1 MRLSLSLLA
10 RWKLAF
16 SVVLLA
22 FVLILTCGAL
32 IFGSS
37 RSEGQ
42 AAVDVSAEKANEGSV
57 GLGSIS
63 SRDQPLELTAVSS
76 NAESAK
82 DHLDPSVAC
91 AGVRWWKIEHEE
103 MIPKKCFD
111 ALEYKY
117 LDEDAGKYASSG
129 MSFGKTITF
138 NRIFEDPM
146 GDAERVLEAL
156 HCAECWT
163 EEVYWS
169 QSARRENCHSES
181 FASYGILQSLCGY
194 TDTKRWRTSL
204 QDHWV
209 KARCQRMIE
218 EFDESIY
225 LEKFSA
231 SPLSNLMQKY
241 YEWGDIGS
249 IHHSI
254 LLLAV
259 EMIDETAIG
268 LSFMDSELQRK
279 YAWKGPLPV
288 MWMIPH
294 WDELGWGER
303 IEVPEI
309 DHKRAMEV
317 ALDVAVGLEELG
329 VEPNWKNLVDESIL
343 WVTTDTDTF
352 QDAINKLN
360 ATLDPIGDHQKLR
373 AMRTMQ
379 RTFLDQNN

>member
-22 FVLILTCGAL
+22 FVLILICGAL

-42 AAVDVSAEKANEGSV
+42 AAVEVSAEKANEGNV

-91 AGVRWWKIEHEE
+91 AGVQWWKIEHEE
-103 MIPKKCFD
+103 MIPQNCFD
-111 ALEYKY
+111 ALEYKF
-117 LDEDAGKYASSG
+117 LNEDAGKYAFSG

-138 NRIFEDPM
+138 QRVFADPL
-146 GDAERVLEAL
+146 GDIERVLEVL
-156 HCAECWT
+156 NRTECWT

-169 QSARRENCHSES
+169 QAARRENCHSDS
-181 FASYGILQSLCGY
+181 FVSYGILQTLCSY
-194 TDTKRWRTSL
+194 TDSKRWRTSL
-204 QDHWV
+204 QDRWV
-209 KARCQRMIE
+209 NARCHQLVEQVDGSM
-218 EFDESIY
+218 Y
-225 LEKFSA
+225 QEKLST
-231 SPLSNLMQKY
+231 SPLSKLMYKY
-241 YEWGDIGS
+241 YKRKS
-249 IHHSI
+249 TNPVYHSL

-259 EMIDETAIG
+259 ELMDETAVG
-268 LSFMDSELQRK
+268 LSFDDELSDK
-279 YAWKGPLPV
+279 FPWKSPLSV
-288 MWMIPH
+288 MWVIPH
-294 WDELGWGER
+294 WDELGWLDPDK
-303 IEVPEI
+303 IPTI
-309 DHKRAMEV
+309 DHKQAMEI
-317 ALDVAVGLEELG
+317 ALDVALGLEELG
-329 VEPNWKNLVDESIL
+329 VEPNWINLLDESLL

-352 QDAINKLN
+352 QEAIVELST
-360 ATLDPIGDHQKLR
+360 TLDPINDHQKLR
-373 AMRTMQ
+373 AMRTME

>member
-1 MRLSLSLLA
+1 MRLNLSLLA

-16 SVVLLA
+16 SVVLLL
-22 FVLILTCGAL
+22 FILILICGAL
-32 IFGSS
+32 IFGSFA
-37 RSEGQ
+37 SEEQ
-42 AAVDVSAEKANEGSV
+42 AAVGVGTEKANEGSV

-63 SRDQPLELTAVSS
+63 SRDQPLELATLSFS
-76 NAESAK
+76 AESDK
-82 DHLDPSVAC
+82 DHRDPSVAC
-91 AGVRWWKIEHEE
+91 AGVPWWKIEHEE
-103 MIPKKCFD
+103 MIPEKCFE
-111 ALEYKY
+111 ALEYTF
-117 LDEDAGKYASSG
+117 LPEDAGKYASSG

-138 NRIFEDPM
+138 QRVFADPV
-146 GDAERVLEAL
+146 GDIERVLEAL
-156 HCAECWT
+156 NRTECWT
-163 EEVYWS
+163 EEIYWS
-169 QSARRENCHSES
+169 KSARRENCHSDS
-181 FASYGILQSLCGY
+181 FVSFGISQSLCRYING
-194 TDTKRWRTSL
+194 KRGRTSL

-209 KARCQRMIE
+209 KARCHRMID
-218 EFDESIY
+218 EFDMSIY

-241 YEWGDIGS
+241 YDWGDIRS
-249 IHHSI
+249 IHNSI

-279 YAWKGPLPV
+279 YAWKRPLPV

-317 ALDVAVGLEELG
+317 ALGVAVGLEELG
-329 VEPNWKNLVDESIL
+329 VEPNWINLLDESLL

-352 QDAINKLN
+352 QEAIVELST
-360 ATLDPIGDHQKLR
+360 TLDPISDHRKLR
-373 AMRTMQ
+373 AMRTME
-379 RTFLDQNN
+379 RTFLDRNQ